1 MSSPFVH
8 HNGEVRLVIQ
18 IPCFNEAETL
28 PATLADLPRQVS
40 GFDEVL
46 WLVIDDGSSDE
57 TAEVAKA
64 HGVDAVVK
72 LTQNKGLAVA
82 FQVGLD
88 AALQLGADV
97 IVNTDADNQY
107 SAANIPNLVEPITQG
122 HADLVVGT
130 RDITN
135 HEEFSTLK
143 KYLQKIGSW
152 VVRQAS
158 ATEVS
163 DVTSGFRAYT
173 KEAALQVNVVSQFT
187 YTLETLI
194 QAGRSDLAVV
204 DIPISVNP
212 STRPSRLFRSK
223 RQYVRRS
230 AGTISRVYAMHQ
242 PLRVFNIPAAVFGVA
257 GLILFGRFGWFYL
270 TAGGEGHIQSLI
282 VGAVCLLVAM
292 QMLMLGLLADLLRSN
307 RVISE
312 RVLRRVRNI
321 ELTLGDYSTIDD
333 EATPDP

>member
-212 STRPSRLFRSK
+212 TTRPSRLFRSK

-242 PLRVFNIPAAVFGVA
+242 PLRVFNLPAAVFAVA

>member
-97 IVNTDADNQY
+97 IVNTAADNQY

-212 STRPSRLFRSK
+212 TTRPSRLFRSK

-242 PLRVFNIPAAVFGVA
+242 PLRVFNIPAAVFAVA